1 MEHYLVAI
9 AVTAGIYALMA
20 LGMNVI
26 WGMAGLINLGLVGFF
41 AVGAYASALLTLKL
55 GMPIVVGM
63 VAGAAAASVFGVL
76 VALVTV
82 RLRGDY
88 LAIVTLGF
96 AETLRIVMSNELWIA
111 NGTDGLSGIPGP
123 FRGALGPHLFNFFYL
138 GIVVAAV
145 VVLFFLVD
153 RLAHA
158 PFGRVL
164 RAIRDDEQ
172 IAQVAGKNVMLFKVK
187 AFGFGTSALGFAG
200 ALYGHF
206 TSYIA
211 RDLFAPLLTLYINL
225 SLLAGGPATARCR
238 ARRRTGRLLSR
249 VDALCRAVDSEPLG
263 RPGRGA
269 ARAHDI
275 RGTAGDPPFV
285 RQRLDPGT
293 HRVSCLTGRGRRTGD
308 STNMSTHTSIRRR
321 P

>member
-1 MEHYLVAI
+1 MEHYLIAI

-41 AVGAYASALLTLKL
+41 AVGAYVSGLLTLKL
-55 GMPIVVGM
+55 GWPIV
-63 VAGAAAASVFGVL
+63 AGITAGTLAAALFGIL
-76 VALVTV
+76 VALITV

-96 AETLRIVMSNELWIA
+96 AESLRVVMSNELWIA

-123 FRGALGPHLFNFFYL
+123 FRSALGPHLFNLYFL

-145 VVLFFLVD
+145 VVLFFMVD
-153 RLAHA
+153 RLASA

-172 IAQVAGKNVMLFKVK
+172 IAQVAGKNVVLFKMK
-187 AFGFGTSALGFAG
+187 AFAFGTAALGLAG

-211 RDLFAPLLTLYINL
+211 PDLFAPLLTLYVTL
-225 SLLAGGPATARCR
+225 SLLTGGLGNSAGAVLGAVLVVFSLESTRFIVPLIPNLTAVQGAALRELLISVALLVILRFYAKGLLPERINHPTLPASAVVTA
-238 ARRRTGRLLSR
+238 TGRS
-249 VDALCRAVDSEPLG
+249 
-263 RPGRGA
+263 
-269 ARAHDI
+269 
-275 RGTAGDPPFV
+275 
-285 RQRLDPGT
+285 
-293 HRVSCLTGRGRRTGD
+293 
-308 STNMSTHTSIRRR
+308 
-321 P
+321 

>member
-1 MEHYLVAI
+1 MQHYLVAI
-9 AVTAGIYALMA
+9 GVTAGIYALMA

-41 AVGAYASALLTLKL
+41 AVGAYVSGLLTLKL
-55 GMPIVVGM
+55 GFPIAVGIA
-63 VAGAAAASVFGVL
+63 AGALAAALFGIL

-123 FRGALGPHLFNFFYL
+123 FRAALGPHLFNLLFL

-145 VVLFFLVD
+145 VVVFFLVD
-153 RLAHA
+153 RLANA

-172 IAQVAGKNVMLFKVK
+172 IAQAAGKNVVLFKVK
-187 AFGFGTSALGFAG
+187 AFGFGTAALGLAG
-200 ALYGHF
+200 ALYAHF

-211 RDLFAPLLTLYINL
+211 PDLFAPLLTLYVKL
-225 SLLAGGPATARCR
+225 SLLTGGLGNSKGAVLGAVLVVVFLESTRFIVPLIP
-238 ARRRTGRLLSR
+238 GLS
-249 VDALCRAVDSEPLG
+249 AVQ
-263 RPGRGA
+263 GA
-269 ARAHDI
+269 ALRELLVAVALLTILRFYAKGLLPERTQHPPLPI
-275 RGTAGDPPFV
+275 AAAGPSAARG
-285 RQRLDPGT
+285 
-293 HRVSCLTGRGRRTGD
+293 
-308 STNMSTHTSIRRR
+308 
-321 P
+321 

>member
-9 AVTAGIYALMA
+9 AVTGGIYALMA

-41 AVGAYASALLTLKL
+41 AVGAYVSALLTLKL
-55 GMPIVVGM
+55 GLPIALG
-63 VAGAAAASVFGVL
+63 VAAGTLAAAIVGVL
-76 VALVTV
+76 VACVTV
-82 RLRGDY
+82 HLRGDY

-96 AETLRIVMSNELWIA
+96 AESLRIVMSNELWIA

-123 FRGALGPHLFNFFYL
+123 MRGALGPHLFNLFYL

-145 VVLFFLVD
+145 IVLFFLVD
-153 RLAHA
+153 RLVHS

-164 RAIRDDEQ
+164 RAIRDDQE
-172 IAQVAGKNVMLFKVK
+172 IAEIAGKDVVLFKIK
-187 AFGFGTSALGFAG
+187 AFAFGTAALGLAG

-211 RDLFAPLLTLYINL
+211 PDLFAPLLTLYVKL
-225 SLLAGGPATARCR
+225 SLLTGGLGNSKGAVLGAVLVVFFLESTRFIVPLIPT
-238 ARRRTGRLLSR
+238 LS
-249 VDALCRAVDSEPLG
+249 AVQ
-263 RPGRGA
+263 GA
-269 ARAHDI
+269 ALRELLISVALLVI
-275 RGTAGDPPFV
+275 LRFYARGLLPERIQHPLLPAAAQPAAT
-285 RQRLDPGT
+285 
-293 HRVSCLTGRGRRTGD
+293 
-308 STNMSTHTSIRRR
+308 R

>member
-41 AVGAYASALLTLKL
+41 AVGAYVSGLLTLKL
-55 GMPIVVGM
+55 GVPIVAGVA
-63 VAGAAAASVFGVL
+63 AGAIAAALFGVA
-76 VALVTV
+76 VALITV

-96 AETLRIVMSNELWIA
+96 AESLRIFMSNELWIA

-123 FRGALGPHLFNFFYL
+123 FRGTLGPHLFNLYFL

-145 VVLFFLVD
+145 IALFFLVD
-153 RLAHA
+153 RLASA

-172 IAQVAGKNVMLFKVK
+172 IAQVAGKNVVLFKVK
-187 AFGFGTSALGFAG
+187 AFAFGTAALGLAG

-211 RDLFAPLLTLYINL
+211 PDLFAPLLTLYVKL
-225 SLLAGGPATARCR
+225 SLLAGGLGNSKGAVLGAVLVVFFLESTRFVVPFIPGLTA
-238 ARRRTGRLLSR
+238 
-249 VDALCRAVDSEPLG
+249 VQ
-263 RPGRGA
+263 GA
-269 ARAHDI
+269 ALRELMISVALLVILRFYAKGLLPERIEHPPLP
-275 RGTAGDPPFV
+275 AGAPVPS
-285 RQRLDPGT
+285 
-293 HRVSCLTGRGRRTGD
+293 H
-308 STNMSTHTSIRRR
+308 I
-321 P
+321 